1 MKNNRTTDSNYAGS
15 KTNKAS
21 NNKGKN
27 NNNNPKGK
35 NRNGKSAPEEC
46 LDKKESMGY
55 VGSKTSGSATMN
67 TKGRDNNPN
76 WYFLDQS
83 VAEMA
88 AGFSFDQFVGVTP
101 KFRAQYIAS
110 ETATIQNVQSAAR
123 IPGMLVL
130 EVNPSPGDTK
140 AITTGINMASLKT
153 YTSLSSMNAKTTNYA
168 PQDITT
174 LVLAMGELVSLLE
187 HIRRAFGVA
196 FTYNQRNRDLPY
208 KLIHGMGFDPDDFLT
223 NIAQHR
229 LQFNSWITAINKI
242 PFLDNI
248 AYMYK
253 CADMYQK
260 VYTDSTSNMAQIVF
274 MKPWSTWRINEAYNE
289 QGTGLNTVNL
299 PGPFAES
306 GNKWNDWATIVES
319 MLDAF
324 FTSTT
329 YNFIY
334 SDILNYSTKTGAKLM
349 YMDYL
354 TEAYAIFPEYNRNF
368 MLQVHNATII
378 GSPALGSV
386 PSHTAYN
393 DVVPNVDKNIV
404 DYNPAFAP
412 RGLGSGSWLLN
423 DQFID
428 FDVPSPTLE
437 DKIEATRY
445 QSILEFDTT
454 SQPNAIFASA
464 VSLPDH
470 YVVRATILS
479 PNNNDGEEVHYLLTS
494 ILGEISEAGSSVREV
509 VQHILSTQID
519 WAPLTFVATYTST
532 GHSAMVP
539 FGDVN
544 YFTTLD
550 RDWYMRVNDLTFQ
563 ALFALR

>member
-1 MKNNRTTDSNYAGS
+1 MKT
-15 KTNKAS
+15 KTLDE
-21 NNKGKN
+21 
-27 NNNNPKGK
+27 
-35 NRNGKSAPEEC
+35 RNGKPRTNKNSNNRKGNNRNRSKAPEEC
-46 LDKKESMGY
+46 KPSESTTM
-55 VGSKTSGSATMN
+55 SA
-67 TKGRDNNPN
+67 KGRDNNPN
-76 WYFLDQS
+76 WYFLEQS

-101 KFRAQYIAS
+101 KFRTQYVESA
-110 ETATIQNVQSAAR
+110 TAAIQDVYSAAR
-123 IPGMLVL
+123 IPGMMVL

-174 LVLAMGELVSLLE
+174 LVLAMGELVSLVE
-187 HIRRAFGVA
+187 HIRRTFGVA

-208 KLIHGMGFDPDDFLT
+208 KLIHGMGFDPDDFLN

-260 VYTDSTSNMAQIVF
+260 VYTDSTSNMAQIVI
-274 MKPWSTWRINEAYNE
+274 MKPWSTWKINETYNE

-299 PGPFAES
+299 PGPFANS
-306 GNKWNDWATIVES
+306 GNKWSDWATIVEG

-329 YNFIY
+329 YNYIY

-354 TEAYAIFPEYNRNF
+354 TESYAIFPEYNRNF

-386 PSHTAYN
+386 PEHTPYN

-404 DYNPAFAP
+404 DYNPAFSP
-412 RGLGSGSWLLN
+412 KGVGDGSWLLN
-423 DQFID
+423 DLFID
-428 FDVPSPTLE
+428 FDVPSPNLE
-437 DKIEATRY
+437 DRIEATRY
-445 QSILEFDTT
+445 QSILEFDK
-454 SQPNAIFASA
+454 SSKPNAIFASG

-479 PNNNDGEEVHYLLTS
+479 PANDGSEEVNYLLTS
-494 ILGEISEAGSSVREV
+494 ILGTTGADGTRVAEIPSY
-509 VQHILSTQID
+509 ILSTQID
-519 WAPLTFVATYTST
+519 WAPLTFIAANTSP
-532 GHSAMVP
+532 GQSAMVP

-550 RDWYMRVNDLTFQ
+550 RDWYIRVNDLTFQ
-563 ALFALR
+563 ALFTLR

>member
-1 MKNNRTTDSNYAGS
+1 MKDKNVNKDTVKTVNS
-15 KTNKAS
+15 KTNRTSKAKKT
-21 NNKGKN
+21 N
-27 NNNNPKGK
+27 GK
-35 NRNGKSAPEEC
+35 NRKEVSDGTIEKKNTAGYMGSRSAENTT
-46 LDKKESMGY
+46 M
-55 VGSKTSGSATMN
+55 SA
-67 TKGRDNNPN
+67 KGRDNNPN

-101 KFRAQYIAS
+101 KFRTQFMNT
-110 ETATIQNVQSAAR
+110 ETATASEVRSSAR

-130 EVNPSPGDTK
+130 EVNPCPGDTK
-140 AITTGINMASLKT
+140 SITTGINMASLKT

-187 HIRRAFGVA
+187 HIRRTFGVA

-208 KLIHGMGFDPDDFLT
+208 KLIHGMGFDPDDFLN

-274 MKPWSTWRINEAYNE
+274 MKPWSTWKINEKYND
-289 QGTGLNTVNL
+289 QGTGLTTTNL
-299 PGPFAES
+299 PGPFAAS
-306 GNKWNDWATIVES
+306 GNTWDVWANIVES

-329 YNFIY
+329 YNYIY

-368 MLQVHNATII
+368 MLQVHNATIV
-378 GSPALGSV
+378 GAPSLGSV

-393 DVVPNVDKNIV
+393 DVAPNVDKNIV
-404 DYNPAFAP
+404 DYNPAFIP
-412 RGLGSGSWLLN
+412 RGLGNALWLL
-423 DQFID
+423 DDLFVD
-428 FDVPSPTLE
+428 FDVPAPTLE
-437 DKIEATRY
+437 DRIEATRY
-445 QSILEFDTT
+445 QAILQFD
-454 SQPNAIFASA
+454 SSSKPGAITASA
-464 VSLPDH
+464 IALPDH
-470 YVVRATILS
+470 YVVRAAILS
-479 PNNNDGEEVHYLLTS
+479 PSNSGDEEVNYLLTS
-494 ILGEISEAGSSVREV
+494 VIGQAENDSTKVNDV
-509 VQHILSTQID
+509 PQYILSTQID
-519 WAPLTFVATYTST
+519 WAPLTFVAAYTST
-532 GHSAMVP
+532 GNSALVP

-550 RDWYMRVNDLTFQ
+550 RDWYNRVNDLTFQ